1 MNKLDKDFKK
11 EVDDSIDE
19 GSYIVWKVGIRILL
33 VIIVISVLSVFGNVF
48 IKKYKTEKN
57 REIFK
62 KSVTYTE
69 SACSFLSD
77 CLKQYNEA
85 KTEVEKKTIME
96 YVTMRYPNLDLEDI
110 DNELLRQFYR
120 KCVLGGN

>member
-48 IKKYKTEKN
+48 IKKNTKLK
-57 REIFK
+57 K
-62 KSVTYTE
+62 KS
-69 SACSFLSD
+69 
-77 CLKQYNEA
+77 
-85 KTEVEKKTIME
+85 
-96 YVTMRYPNLDLEDI
+96 RDI
-110 DNELLRQFYR
+110 
-120 KCVLGGN
+120 